1 MRDRCRWPHA
11 PSKPP
16 PWWPTG
22 EQWPPAGRPPWVVWR
37 QMRGRFLRRIGLL
50 LGTLFLFSIGAFTLL
65 IWLVG
70 AAPRFAH
77 PHRGGHVFPWGGLTL
92 MGLVVATL
100 IIARA
105 LRHAASPAADVM
117 EAAGQL
123 SEGNYAVRVIERGP
137 PEVKRLARAFN
148 RMASR
153 VQAQD
158 EQRRNLL
165 ADVAHELRTPLAV
178 IQGNV
183 EGLLDGVY
191 PRDDV
196 HLARVLDETRLLSA
210 LIEDL
215 RTLAL
220 AETGALELHRE
231 LTELPALIQDTAT
244 ALRPKAEAAGIALE
258 VDCES
263 EVPPLELDPI
273 RIRQVVANLL
283 MNALQHT
290 NPGGGVNVRWELHRT
305 GDRADSIV
313 VSVSDT
319 GRGIAPAD
327 LPHIFERF
335 YKSTES
341 HGSGLGLP
349 IARHLIAMHGG
360 GISADSELGRGTT
373 VRFTLPLTASP

>member
-1 MRDRCRWPHA
+1 MM
-11 PSKPP
+11 
-16 PWWPTG
+16 
-22 EQWPPAGRPPWVVWR
+22 WR
-37 QMRGRFLRRIGLL
+37 QMRGRFLRRIGVL
-50 LGTLFLFSIGAFTLL
+50 LGALFLFAVGGFTLL
-65 IWLVG
+65 IWLI
-70 AAPRFAH
+70 APASQFVH
-77 PHRGGHVFPWGGLTL
+77 PHRGGHVFRWGPLAL

-100 IIARA
+100 IVARA

-137 PEVKRLARAFN
+137 PELRRLARAFN

-191 PRDDV
+191 PRDDA
-196 HLARVLDETRLLSA
+196 HLARVLEETRLLST

-231 LTELPALIQDTAT
+231 PVDLPALIQDTAT
-244 ALRPKAEAAGIALE
+244 ALRPKAEAAGISLE

-263 EVPPLELDPI
+263 ELPSLELDPI

-290 NPGGGVNVRWELHRT
+290 DPGGRVRVVSELDGH
-305 GDRADSIV
+305 GDRPDAVV
-313 VSVSDT
+313 VSVADT
-319 GRGIAPAD
+319 GKGIAPGD

-335 YKSTES
+335 YKSKGS
-341 HGSGLGLP
+341 RGSGLGLP

-360 GISADSELGRGTT
+360 GIAADSEPGRGTT
-373 VRFTLPLTASP
+373 VRFTLPLTASQ

>member
-1 MRDRCRWPHA
+1 MRDWCRWPQS

-16 PWWPTG
+16 PWWPPG
-22 EQWPPAGRPPWVVWR
+22 EQWPPAGPPWVMWR
-37 QMRGRFLRRIGLL
+37 QMRGRFLRRIGVL
-50 LGTLFLFSIGAFTLL
+50 LGALFLFAVSGFTLL
-65 IWLVG
+65 VWLV
-70 AAPRFAH
+70 APAWQFAH
-77 PHRGGHVFPWGGLTL
+77 PHRGGHVFPWGPLAL
-92 MGLVVATL
+92 MGVVVAMV
-100 IIARA
+100 IVARA

-137 PEVKRLARAFN
+137 PELRRLARAFN

-191 PRDDV
+191 PRDDA
-196 HLARVLDETRLLSA
+196 HLARVLEETRLLSA

-231 LTELPALIQDTAT
+231 LADLPALIQDTGS
-244 ALRPKAEAAGIALE
+244 ALRPKAEASGITLE

-263 EVPPLELDPI
+263 ELLALELDPI
-273 RIRQVVANLL
+273 RIRQVVTNLL

-290 NPGGGVNVRWELHRT
+290 DPGGRVRVAAELDGD
-305 GDRADSIV
+305 GDRAHAVV
-313 VSVSDT
+313 VSVADT
-319 GRGIAPAD
+319 GKGIAPAD
-327 LPHIFERF
+327 LPHVFERF
-335 YKSTES
+335 YKSKGS
-341 HGSGLGLP
+341 RGSGLGLP

-360 GISADSELGRGTT
+360 SITAESEPGRGTT
-373 VRFTLPLTASP
+373 VRFTLPLPASQ

>member
-1 MRDRCRWPHA
+1 MM
-11 PSKPP
+11 
-16 PWWPTG
+16 
-22 EQWPPAGRPPWVVWR
+22 WR
-37 QMRGRFLRRIGLL
+37 QMRGRFLRRIGML
-50 LGTLFLFSIGAFTLL
+50 LGALFLFAVGGFTLL
-65 IWLVG
+65 IWLV
-70 AAPRFAH
+70 APASQFVH
-77 PHRGGHVFPWGGLTL
+77 PHRGGHVFPWGGLAL
-92 MGLVVATL
+92 MGIVVATL
-100 IIARA
+100 IVARA

-137 PEVKRLARAFN
+137 PELRRLARAFN

-158 EQRRNLL
+158 ELRRNLL

-191 PRDDV
+191 PRDDA
-196 HLARVLDETRLLSA
+196 HLARVLDETRLLST

-215 RTLAL
+215 RTLTL

-231 LTELPALIQDTAT
+231 LADLPSLIQDTAT
-244 ALRPKAEAAGIALE
+244 ALRPKAEASRISLE

-263 EVPPLELDPI
+263 ELPSLELDPI

-290 NPGGGVNVRWELHRT
+290 DPGGHVRVVSELEGHGGRP
-305 GDRADSIV
+305 DAVV
-313 VSVSDT
+313 VSVADT
-319 GRGIAPAD
+319 GKGIAPED

-335 YKSTES
+335 YKSKES
-341 HGSGLGLP
+341 RGSGLGLP

-360 GISADSELGRGTT
+360 SIAAESEPGRGTT
-373 VRFTLPLTASP
+373 VRFMLPLTASP

>member
-1 MRDRCRWPHA
+1 
-11 PSKPP
+11 
-16 PWWPTG
+16 
-22 EQWPPAGRPPWVVWR
+22 
-37 QMRGRFLRRIGLL
+37 
-50 LGTLFLFSIGAFTLL
+50 
-65 IWLVG
+65 
-70 AAPRFAH
+70 
-77 PHRGGHVFPWGGLTL
+77 
-92 MGLVVATL
+92 
-100 IIARA
+100 
-105 LRHAASPAADVM
+105 M

-123 SEGNYAVRVIERGP
+123 SEGNFAVRVIERGP

-158 EQRRNLL
+158 KQRRNLL

-191 PRDDV
+191 PRDDA

-210 LIEDL
+210 LIDDL

-231 LTELPALIQDTAT
+231 LADLPALIQDAAT
-244 ALRPKAEAAGIALE
+244 ALRPKAEASGLSLE

-263 EVPPLELDPI
+263 ELPSLEIDPI

-290 NPGGGVNVRWELHRT
+290 DPGGRVHVRCELQ
-305 GDRADSIV
+305 GDGARPDAIV
-313 VSVSDT
+313 VSIADT
-319 GRGIAPAD
+319 GRGITPED

-335 YKSTES
+335 YKSKES
-341 HGSGLGLP
+341 RGSGLGLP
-349 IARHLIAMHGG
+349 IARHLVTVHGG
-360 GISADSELGRGTT
+360 TIAADSELGRGTT
-373 VRFTLPLTASP
+373 IQFTLPLTASQ